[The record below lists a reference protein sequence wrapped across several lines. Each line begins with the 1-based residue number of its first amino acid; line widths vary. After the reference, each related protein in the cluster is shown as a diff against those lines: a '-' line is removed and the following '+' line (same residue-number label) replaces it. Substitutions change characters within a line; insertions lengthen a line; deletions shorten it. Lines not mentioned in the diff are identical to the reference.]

1 MGLIKAV
8 LGSGLGTLYDEWLEY
23 IYCDSMSTDVL
34 MTKGQAR
41 VSGYS
46 GNTNRDSNIISDG
59 SKIAVNEG
67 QCMLVVENGK
77 IIDFSSEPGGYIYN
91 TGTEPSMFDNSEYGL
106 QDAFRKMA
114 VRFQSGGQ
122 AMNDQRVYFVNKKEI
137 LDNKVGMGNI
147 PFRDAEFNMTLML
160 KAYGT
165 YTFRIKNPITFY
177 TNIAGNVADTYRKES
192 IEQQMKTEMQ
202 SAMLPA
208 ISGLARLGL
217 RYDEIPL
224 RTAELATAL
233 NDALKDKWLEQRG
246 IELTSIVITN
256 IVPTDSSV
264 EQIRQMQESSAYANN
279 TRMLGARLGASQAD
293 AMGAAA
299 ANANGA
305 MAGFAGMNMAMGM
318 SGTIDATALLNTPNQ
333 AGAVL
338 QSSAPVAN
346 SDSWVCSCGQ
356 TNTMLYCQE
365 CGKKRPEPKAKWIC
379 VCGQENSNKFCGACG
394 RKKPKKLVC
403 DKCGYE
409 IDMMAKLPKFCP
421 QCGDPIDENDEVEE

>member
-1 MGLIKAV
+1 MGIIQVGMGAAASV
-8 LGSGLGTLYDEWLEY
+8 LQDQWREYFYCPALEA
-23 IYCDSMSTDVL
+23 DVL
-34 MTKGQAR
+34 VKKGQKRAKK
-41 VSGYS
+41 GLFG
-46 GNTNRDSNIISDG
+46 GNKGSDNIISNG
-59 SKIAVNEG
+59 SIIAVNEG

-177 TNIAGNVADTYRKES
+177 TNIAANVADTYRKES

-224 RTAELATAL
+224 RTAELAC
-233 NDALKDKWLEQRG
+233 RRR
-246 IELTSIVITN
+246 SICSAQ
-256 IVPTDSSV
+256 IVLS
-264 EQIRQMQESSAYANN
+264 SSA
-279 TRMLGARLGASQAD
+279 RLA
-293 AMGAAA
+293 
-299 ANANGA
+299 
-305 MAGFAGMNMAMGM
+305 
-318 SGTIDATALLNTPNQ
+318 
-333 AGAVL
+333 
-338 QSSAPVAN
+338 
-346 SDSWVCSCGQ
+346 
-356 TNTMLYCQE
+356 
-365 CGKKRPEPKAKWIC
+365 
-379 VCGQENSNKFCGACG
+379 
-394 RKKPKKLVC
+394 
-403 DKCGYE
+403 
-409 IDMMAKLPKFCP
+409 
-421 QCGDPIDENDEVEE
+421 